1 MLPILTTSR
10 LQFTFKGQ
18 TSTLQSASEIAK
30 WIEER
35 KKRFPTKARAAEAA
49 ERKQQNQEEQRAAR
63 EAAKE
68 SQEKRRTE
76 ARAKQDKHKAE
87 ASLTQAQAANT
98 ADDASTVATQDAKA
112 AKAQSKLEKLR
123 RRLEKEER
131 RIAKAQAKA
140 SKADTEPGMAADPQ
154 MLSATKPEQEST
166 KSLDV
171 PETSN
176 DVEVQIST
184 KKEANGLK
192 SDPDGSVE
200 PNIMGKDGGLP
211 PQDLSKF
218 SVDEQPTAPNPL
230 TPTSQPSIP
239 DGEPKAAPDGL
250 STTEPLL
257 SSVSIQEVSE
267 HPPESK
273 EPGSEV
279 EPSLSMSSSSSDITS
294 SSEEDDETSSSGDS
308 SSSDDAPEAATSRRT
323 APDKV
328 PPPKR
333 ERPKSNE
340 ICRNFLRNGRCPRG
354 DSCKFRHE
362 LPAKGQRSKAERRLK
377 ADERRTEKKSL
388 HQRVWSI
395 P

>member
-1 MLPILTTSR
+1 MLTSSR

-49 ERKQQNQEEQRAAR
+49 EAAERKKQNQEEQRAAR
-63 EAAKE
+63 QAAKE

-76 ARAKQDKHKAE
+76 ARAKQDKHRAE
-87 ASLTQAQAANT
+87 ASLTLAQAASI
-98 ADDASTVATQDAKA
+98 ADDPSAEATQDAKA

-154 MLSATKPEQEST
+154 ILSATKLEQEST

-176 DVEVQIST
+176 DIEVEMSS
-184 KKEANGLK
+184 KKDANGLK
-192 SDPDGSVE
+192 SDPSGSVE
-200 PNIMGKDGGLP
+200 PNIMGKDVGLP
-211 PQDLSKF
+211 PEDLPEF
-218 SVDEQPTAPNPL
+218 IVVEQPTAPNPL

-239 DGEPKAAPDGL
+239 DGESKAASDEL
-250 STTEPLL
+250 STNELL
-257 SSVSIQEVSE
+257 PSSVSIQEVSE

-273 EPGSEV
+273 EPESEA
-279 EPSLSMSSSSSDITS
+279 ESNLSMSSSSSDITS
-294 SSEEDDETSSSGDS
+294 SSEEDDETSSSGAS

-340 ICRNFLRNGRCPRG
+340 ICRYFLRNGRCPRG
-354 DSCKFRHE
+354 DGCKFRHE
-362 LPAKGQRSKAERRLK
+362 LPAKGQRSKAERRSK
-377 ADERRTEKKSL
+377 ADERKTERKSL
-388 HQRVWSI
+388 HQRVWSV